1 MALLGTK
8 LRRALKLP
16 VTGATVLAFLLPATA
31 APAAAATTHAAT
43 PVHAATP
50 AHPATSA
57 RAATAKTA
65 ANTAAGTLPAPSGLA
80 FYDPPN
86 PLPPGEPGDLIW
98 YRPAKSP
105 VPGAGAW
112 QILYRSTD
120 ARGNAIAV
128 SGEVIV
134 PGTSYNGIRPVA
146 AYASGT
152 QGWAPQCAP
161 SREMDAGDFDEQ
173 FAVDGLVA
181 KGWATVVTDYPGQGT
196 PGPELYSVGIA
207 EGHAVLD
214 ALRAAERLPGA
225 GLSTSAQTVI
235 EGYSQGGGAAGWA
248 AQLHHSYAP
257 DLNLKGVALGG
268 TPANLQA
275 VANNINGTAFFA
287 FLAGAAIGF
296 GAAYPSLNLSSYLNA
311 AGKAAFSQLQTQCQT
326 AGLLSEAFKS
336 IQDYTIGGVNP
347 MTFPQFEKALTA
359 NDLGAIKPDVPV
371 MQVHGLADEVIPYGT
386 EVTLHKQWCAMGVR
400 SDLVTFPTEHVTTG
414 IDDQVAVLP
423 WLSAR
428 IAGQPA
434 PSNC

>member
-1 MALLGTK
+1 MMALLGTK

-31 APAAAATTHAAT
+31 APAAAATTHAA
-43 PVHAATP
+43 AP

-57 RAATAKTA
+57 HPATAKAA

-86 PLPPGEPGDLIW
+86 PLPPGKPGDLIW

-134 PGTSYNGIRPVA
+134 PGTSYNGTRPVA

-181 KGWATVVTDYPGQGT
+181 KGWAAVVTDYPGQGT

-225 GLSTSAQTVI
+225 GLSASAQTVI

-347 MTFPQFEKALTA
+347 MTFPQFEKVLTA

>member
-1 MALLGTK
+1 MASLGAK
-8 LRRALKLP
+8 MRRALKFSA
-16 VTGATVLAFLLPATA
+16 VGAAALAFLLPATSA
-31 APAAAATTHAAT
+31 TAAYTAPAAKN
-43 PVHAATP
+43 P
-50 AHPATSA
+50 
-57 RAATAKTA
+57 TA
-65 ANTAAGTLPAPSGLA
+65 AATLPAPSGLA
-80 FYDPPN
+80 FYNPPD
-86 PLPPGEPGDLIW
+86 PLPPGKPGDLIW

-105 VPGAGAW
+105 VPGASAW
-112 QILYRSTD
+112 QILYRSTG

-134 PGTSYNGIRPVA
+134 PLSSYSGTRPVA

-196 PGPELYSVGIA
+196 PGPELYTVGIA

-248 AQLHHSYAP
+248 AQLHKSYAP

-275 VANNINGTAFFA
+275 VANNINGTAFFG

-296 GAAYPSLNLSSYLNA
+296 GAAYPSLNLNSYLNA
-311 AGKAAFSQLQTQCQT
+311 AGKAAFSQLQTQCQA
-326 AGLLSEAFKS
+326 AGLLSQAFKS
-336 IQDYTIGGVNP
+336 IQDYTVGGVNP
-347 MTFPQFEKALTA
+347 MTSPSFEKALDA

-371 MQVHGLADEVIPYGT
+371 MQVHGLADEVIPYSV
-386 EVTLHKQWCAMGVR
+386 EVTLHKQWCAMGVK
-400 SDLVTFPTEHVTTG
+400 SELVTFPTEHVTTG
-414 IDDQVAVLP
+414 IDDQAAVLP
-423 WLSAR
+423 WLSGR

>member
-1 MALLGTK
+1 MASPGAK
-8 LRRALKLP
+8 MRRALKFSAA
-16 VTGATVLAFLLPATA
+16 GAAALAFLLPATSA
-31 APAAAATTHAAT
+31 TAACTAPAAKN
-43 PVHAATP
+43 P
-50 AHPATSA
+50 
-57 RAATAKTA
+57 TA
-65 ANTAAGTLPAPSGLA
+65 AATLPAPSGLA
-80 FYDPPN
+80 FYNPPD
-86 PLPPGEPGDLIW
+86 PLPPGKPGDLIW

-105 VPGAGAW
+105 VAGANAW
-112 QILYRSTD
+112 QILYRSTG

-134 PGTSYNGIRPVA
+134 PSSSYNGTRPVA

-196 PGPELYSVGIA
+196 PGPELYTVGIA

-214 ALRAAERLPGA
+214 ALRAAERLPGT
-225 GLSTSAQTVI
+225 GLSASAQTVI

-248 AQLHHSYAP
+248 AQLHKSYAP

-287 FLAGAAIGF
+287 FLAGSAIGF
-296 GAAYPSLNLSSYLNA
+296 GAAYPSLSLSSYLNA
-311 AGKAAFSQLQTQCQT
+311 AGKAAFSQLQTQCQA
-326 AGLLSEAFKS
+326 AGLLSQALKS
-336 IQDYTIGGVNP
+336 IQDYTVGGVNP
-347 MTFPQFEKALTA
+347 MTYPSFEKVLDA

-371 MQVHGLADEVIPYGT
+371 MQVHGLADEVIPYSI
-386 EVTLHKQWCAMGVR
+386 EVTLHKQWCAMGVK
-400 SDLVTFPTEHVTTG
+400 SELVTFPTEHVTTG
-414 IDDQVAVLP
+414 IDDQAAVLP
-423 WLSAR
+423 WLSGR

>member
-1 MALLGTK
+1 MASLGAK
-8 LRRALKLP
+8 IRRALKFSAA
-16 VTGATVLAFLLPATA
+16 GAAALAFLLPTTPATA
-31 APAAAATTHAAT
+31 ACTAPAAKNAIAAA
-43 PVHAATP
+43 
-50 AHPATSA
+50 
-57 RAATAKTA
+57 
-65 ANTAAGTLPAPSGLA
+65 TLPAPSGLA
-80 FYDPPN
+80 FYNPPD
-86 PLPPGEPGDLIW
+86 PLPPGKPGDLIW
-98 YRPAKSP
+98 YRTAKSP
-105 VPGAGAW
+105 VPGANAW

-134 PGTSYNGIRPVA
+134 PESSYSGTRPIA

-173 FAVDGLVA
+173 FAVDDLA
-181 KGWATVVTDYPGQGT
+181 ANGWATVVTDYPGQGT

-214 ALRAAERLPGA
+214 ALRAAQLLPGA
-225 GLSTSAQTVI
+225 GLSQKAQTVI

-275 VANNINGTAFFA
+275 VANNINGTAFFG

-296 GAAYPSLNLSSYLNA
+296 GAAYPSLNLQSYLNA

-326 AGLLSEAFKS
+326 EGLLSQAFKK
-336 IQDYTIGGVNP
+336 IEDYTVDGTNP
-347 MTFPQFEKALTA
+347 MTLPQWEQVLTA

-371 MQVHGLADEVIPYGT
+371 MQVHGLADEVIPYST
-386 EVTLHKQWCAMGVR
+386 EVTLHNQWCALGVK
-400 SDLVTFPTEHVTTG
+400 SDLVAFPTEHVTTG
-414 IDDQVAVLP
+414 IDDQAAVLP
-423 WLSAR
+423 WLAAR

-434 PSNC
+434 PGNC